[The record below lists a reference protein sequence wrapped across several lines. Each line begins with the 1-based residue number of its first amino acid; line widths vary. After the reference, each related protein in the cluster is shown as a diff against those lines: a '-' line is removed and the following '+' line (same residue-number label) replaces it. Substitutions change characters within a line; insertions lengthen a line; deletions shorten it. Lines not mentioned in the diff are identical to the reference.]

1 MPNPAPR
8 AILAIIEK
16 LEHFLDGSG
25 YIASTSYQG
34 SKVLL
39 ALLSKILTTGRAVC
53 ILVDAGFGCEAFGLS
68 RTMLEIFLTVR
79 YISNDKTEERAAEYA
94 DYVGKATEHV
104 LNVAAKHYP
113 DRALPKLDSKFTEMA
128 KKYPSPHTWS
138 SRGGHVKTMA
148 MEPDAYEVDASG
160 NPINQDF
167 DYEHIYSQTSHY
179 VHASIVSLVGHGVNA
194 GERFRVRANVVQDE
208 DRGNQALFNV
218 LAFVAKSFVCAFRGL
233 HDEQPADI
241 MEEIRVMMTSFR

>member
-1 MPNPAPR
+1 MPKPSPQE
-8 AILAIIEK
+8 ILAIIEK
-16 LEHFLDGSG
+16 LEHFLDDSG

-53 ILVDAGFGCEAFGLS
+53 ILVNAGFGCEAFGLS

-94 DYVGKATEHV
+94 DYVAKATEHV
-104 LNVAAKHYP
+104 LNVAAKRCP
-113 DRALPKLDSKFTEMA
+113 DKALPKLDRKFTEMA
-128 KKYPSPHTWS
+128 KKYRSPHTWS
-138 SRGGHVKTMA
+138 SQGGHVKTMA

-160 NPINQDF
+160 NPIKQDF

-179 VHASIVSLVGHGVNA
+179 VHATIISLMGHGVNA
-194 GERFRVRANVVQDE
+194 GERFRVRANVVQDA
-208 DRGNQALFNV
+208 DKRNQALFNV
-218 LAFVAKSFVCAFRGL
+218 LVFISKSFICAFRGL

-241 MEEIRVMMTSFR
+241 LEETRVMMTSFR